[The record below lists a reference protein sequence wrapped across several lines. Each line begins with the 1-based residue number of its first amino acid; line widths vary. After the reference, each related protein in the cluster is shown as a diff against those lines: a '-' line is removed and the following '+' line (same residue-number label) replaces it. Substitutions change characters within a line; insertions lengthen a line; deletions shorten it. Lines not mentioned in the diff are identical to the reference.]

1 MTRCSHS
8 LERTFI
14 ENKVTLV
21 VGIAMTEYELLS
33 AYNET
38 AEAIN
43 TNFQFWL
50 SATFG
55 LIIVSDLPNIKLS
68 KVMDRLLL
76 TLYICLSILF
86 TTRLY
91 TTGALN
97 DGLRNTLIDSG
108 SSVRVVS
115 ELTNNLF
122 AVLYLTVMIIG
133 TLGTTI
139 LVVRARR
146 PKHIKDKRLDTVT

>member
-1 MTRCSHS
+1 
-8 LERTFI
+8 
-14 ENKVTLV
+14 
-21 VGIAMTEYELLS
+21 MTEYELLS

-68 KVMDRLLL
+68 KVMDHLLL
-76 TLYICLSILF
+76 TLYVCLSVLF
-86 TTRLY
+86 TIRLF

-97 DGLRNTLIDSG
+97 DGLRNALIDMG

-122 AVLYLTVMIIG
+122 AVLYLIVMISG

-139 LVVRARR
+139 LVFRASRS
-146 PKHIKDKRLDTVT
+146 KHINV